1 MPVPMKKKRR
11 PLPDFN
17 KDPVWQRLKEKM
29 GIKPKKKDSNKR
41 YACFILLLTIHHF
54 LALK

>member
-29 GIKPKKKDSNKR
+29 GIKPKK
-41 YACFILLLTIHHF
+41 
-54 LALK
+54 